1 MTTSELKSKLTKSLE
16 HLEQELA
23 QIRTGRASP
32 ALLENIAV
40 DAYGTKMT
48 VKELGTIGL
57 LDSQNLMIQ
66 IWDKSLQGAV
76 VSAVRESDLKVNP
89 VIDGSVIRVPI
100 PTLTEERRKEF
111 VKIVSGKVEE
121 TKGAMRNIRQD
132 AMKDVEKEFT
142 DKKIGEDEKFSQK
155 EEVEGVVKDFISRVD
170 ELGESKKSDI
180 MKI

>member
-111 VKIVSGKVEE
+111 TRLLHQKAEEAKIKSRQIREDILKKVQAAVKEKTARENDLKNAKDEIQKV
-121 TKGAMRNIRQD
+121 ID
-132 AMKDVEKEFT
+132 EFN
-142 DKKIGEDEKFSQK
+142 KKIDDLTKKK
-155 EEVEGVVKDFISRVD
+155 ET
-170 ELGESKKSDI
+170 EL
-180 MKI
+180 MQ

>member
-1 MTTSELKSKLTKSLE
+1 M
-16 HLEQELA
+16 
-23 QIRTGRASP
+23 
-32 ALLENIAV
+32 
-40 DAYGTKMT
+40 
-48 VKELGTIGL
+48 
-57 LDSQNLMIQ
+57 
-66 IWDKSLQGAV
+66 

-155 EEVEGVVKDFISRVD
+155 EEVEEVVKDFISRVD